1 MFGGNGNDFFASGA
15 AGDIFDGGAGI
26 DIIDYQFS
34 ATGVT
39 VTLGLLPGQPGTG
52 SGGDQIVNVE
62 HVYGS
67 YHDDTLKGSNE
78 ANQLEGRDGAD
89 TLYGYGGD
97 DLIVGGSG
105 IDAMYGGTGDDSFIV
120 DDAGDLVFETAGE
133 GYDQL
138 YALVSYVLAAGQH
151 VESLRLATNF
161 ENHDLAGNELAN
173 ELIGNDGAN
182 VLAGHGGNDVLWGG
196 DGADRLEGG
205 SGDDVYYIDAAD
217 EIVELA
223 GEGYDTVFTAISY
236 VLPAHVERL
245 VVTDLGSLT
254 SLSLTGNALA
264 NEITG
269 NAGANLLDGGAD
281 ADLMFGGE
289 GNDAYI
295 VDDIGDQIVEAVD
308 VGYDTVFAKVSY
320 TLPRSDR
327 RYRRRCR
334 RRCPRPRT

>member
-1 MFGGNGNDFFASGA
+1 MGNAISPSSND
-15 AGDIFDGGAGI
+15 DRIWGGAGADTI
-26 DIIDYQFS
+26 HGDEGNDHIWSGDRSGTSYD
-34 ATGVT
+34 
-39 VTLGLLPGQPGTG
+39 GLDDAGLEHDQLF
-52 SGGDQIVNVE
+52 GGD
-62 HVYGS
+62 G
-67 YHDDTLKGSNE
+67 DDVL
-78 ANQLEGRDGAD
+78 AI
-89 TLYGYGGD
+89 GYGD
-97 DLIVGGSG
+97 DADGGSG
-105 IDAMYGGTGDDSFIV
+105 SDRLRISFAGAPHRIVLDTGEFTPGGVWQVFGSTIQNVETLDYLLGSVFDDNF
-120 DDAGDLVFETAGE
+120 TAGPH
-133 GYDQL
+133 L
-138 YALVSYVLAAGQH
+138 
-151 VESLRLATNF
+151 ESLRVPTNA

-245 VVTDLGSLT
+245 VVTDLWSLT

-308 VGYDTVFAKVSY
+308 VGYDTVFATVSY
-320 TLPRSDR
+320 THPDR
-327 RYRRRCR
+327 EERLV
-334 RRCPRPRT
+334 P